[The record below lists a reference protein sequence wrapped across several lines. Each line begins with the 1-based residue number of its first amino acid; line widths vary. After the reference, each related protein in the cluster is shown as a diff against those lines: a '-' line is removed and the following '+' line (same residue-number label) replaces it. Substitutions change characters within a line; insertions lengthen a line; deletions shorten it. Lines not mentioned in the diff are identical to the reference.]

1 MLDSSVLVAGGVLL
15 LLCVVLAIAL
25 LRLRGRT
32 RRELAAARAE
42 TESLRRQIAEIER
55 VLAATPRPER
65 PAPRVQETYTITG
78 VGGPAATAS
87 TEPTTGP
94 APRIDQALFADL
106 VLRETVVRAASLA
119 HGVRRALAPEVR
131 NRVRFEVKREI
142 RRARKQRRAD
152 LKEARRDWEARQ
164 RASLDDLDHD
174 RSADAD
180 ATAKANDNDENA
192 A

>member
-1 MLDSSVLVAGGVLL
+1 M
-15 LLCVVLAIAL
+15 
-25 LRLRGRT
+25 
-32 RRELAAARAE
+32 LAA
-42 TESLRRQIAEIER
+42 
-55 VLAATPRPER
+55 VPRPDR

-78 VGGPAATAS
+78 VGGPAASVSAES
-87 TEPTTGP
+87 TTGPTTGP

-164 RASLDDLDHD
+164 RASLGDLDPD
-174 RSADAD
+174 RP
-180 ATAKANDNDENA
+180 ANDNDENA

>member
-25 LRLRGRT
+25 LRTRARGR
-32 RRELAAARAE
+32 RDLEAARAE
-42 TESLRRQIAEIER
+42 TIALRHQIEEIER
-55 VLAATPRPER
+55 VLAALPRPT
-65 PAPRVQETYTITG
+65 PRVQETYTITG
-78 VGGPAATAS
+78 VGEPAAPAS
-87 TEPTTGP
+87 TAP

-164 RASLDDLDHD
+164 RASLEDHD
-174 RSADAD
+174 PGRT
-180 ATAKANDNDENA
+180 ATDHSNANDNDENA

>member
-1 MLDSSVLVAGGVLL
+1 MPDPSVLVAGGVLL

-25 LRLRGRT
+25 VRLRGRT
-32 RRELAAARAE
+32 RAELATARAE
-42 TESLRRQIAEIER
+42 TEALRRQIAEIER
-55 VLAATPRPER
+55 VLTAAPRPER

-78 VGGPAATAS
+78 VGGPAAAAS
-87 TEPTTGP
+87 TEPTTEPTTGQ

-131 NRVRFEVKREI
+131 NRVRFEVKREV

-152 LKEARRDWEARQ
+152 LKEARREWEARQ

-174 RSADAD
+174 RTDND
-180 ATAKANDNDENA
+180 NDNDENA